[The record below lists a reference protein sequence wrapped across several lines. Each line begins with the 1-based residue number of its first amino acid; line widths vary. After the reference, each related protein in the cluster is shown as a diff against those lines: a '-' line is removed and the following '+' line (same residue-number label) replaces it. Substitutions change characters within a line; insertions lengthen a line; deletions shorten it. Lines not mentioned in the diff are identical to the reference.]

1 MLSKNESV
9 HSTTPQDEEI
19 ILIQQLEK
27 TLFSGQVPKMI
38 GIDGEQVVIPESVL
52 IMWCQ
57 VVHAM
62 ARGQTVSIVSQQQE
76 MTTQEAADFLNV
88 SRPYLIKLLEQ
99 GQIPYIKVGSHRRV
113 NLLDLNK
120 YKEERDKKR
129 REGIKE
135 FSQFLQKEGF
145 YNQEGGD

>member
-9 HSTTPQDEEI
+9 HSTAPQDEEI
-19 ILIQQLEK
+19 KLIQQLEK

-38 GIDGEQVVIPESVL
+38 DIDGEQVVIPSSVYQV
-52 IMWCQ
+52 WRQ

-62 ARGQTVSIVSQQQE
+62 ALGQKISIVSQQQE

-99 GQIPYIKVGSHRRV
+99 GEIPYIKVGSHRRV
-113 NLLDLNK
+113 NLLDLSK
-120 YKEERDKKR
+120 YKEERDNKR
-129 REGIKE
+129 REGMKE